1 MVSFQSKGKN
11 KEAKRLLIVD
21 DVEDNLFLLEAI
33 LTEEG
38 YEVDS
43 AKNGK
48 EALAKIEASPPD
60 LVLLD
65 AMMPGMDG
73 YEVTRRIRQNKKIPF
88 LPVLLITAYE
98 NANIPQGLD
107 LGANDFIRKPI
118 DYEEL
123 MARIKAFLRLKQSM
137 GSPQ

>member
-11 KEAKRLLIVD
+11 TKAKRLLIVD

-73 YEVTRRIRQNKKIPF
+73 YEVTRRIRQNKKLPF

-137 GSPQ
+137 SSP

>member
-1 MVSFQSKGKN
+1 MLSFQSQHQSQQ
-11 KEAKRLLIVD
+11 AKRILVVD
-21 DVEDNLFLLEAI
+21 DIEDNVFLLQSM

-48 EALAKIEASPPD
+48 SALAKIEAFPPD

-73 YEVTRRIRQNKKIPF
+73 YEVTRRIRQNKKLPFIPI
-88 LPVLLITAYE
+88 LLITAYE
-98 NANIPQGLD
+98 NANVPEGLN
-107 LGANDFIRKPI
+107 LGANDFIRKPV
-118 DYEEL
+118 DYDEL
-123 MARIKAFLRLKQSM
+123 MARINACLRLKQ
-137 GSPQ
+137 GVNSPE

>member
-1 MVSFQSKGKN
+1 MLSFQSQRQTQQ
-11 KEAKRLLIVD
+11 AKRILVVD
-21 DVEDNLFLLEAI
+21 DIEDNVFLLQSM
-33 LTEEG
+33 LSEEG

-48 EALAKIEASPPD
+48 SALAKIEASPPD

-73 YEVTRRIRQNKKIPF
+73 YEVTRRIRQNKKLPFIPI
-88 LPVLLITAYE
+88 LLITAYE
-98 NANIPQGLD
+98 NANVPEGLN

-118 DYEEL
+118 DYDEL
-123 MARIKAFLRLKQSM
+123 MARINAFLRLKQ
-137 GSPQ
+137 GVNSPE

>member
-11 KEAKRLLIVD
+11 TKAKRLLIVD
-21 DVEDNLFLLEAI
+21 DIEDNLFLLEAI

-73 YEVTRRIRQNKKIPF
+73 YEVTRRIRENKKIPF
-88 LPVLLITAYE
+88 LPVILITAYE
-98 NANIPQGLD
+98 NANIP
-107 LGANDFIRKPI
+107 
-118 DYEEL
+118 
-123 MARIKAFLRLKQSM
+123 
-137 GSPQ
+137 

>member
-1 MVSFQSKGKN
+1 MLSFQSQRRTQQ
-11 KEAKRLLIVD
+11 AKRILVVD
-21 DVEDNLFLLEAI
+21 DIEDNVFLLQSM

-48 EALAKIEASPPD
+48 SALAKIEASPPD

-73 YEVTRRIRQNKKIPF
+73 YEVTRRIRQNKKLPFIPII
-88 LPVLLITAYE
+88 LITAYE
-98 NANIPQGLD
+98 NANVPEGLN

-118 DYEEL
+118 DYDEL
-123 MARIKAFLRLKQSM
+123 MARINAFLRLKQ
-137 GSPQ
+137 GVNSPE